1 MNRLLDILADRRNLA
16 LLLAATGA
24 GILAVVYTAQ
34 YGFGCEPCILCRY
47 QRGPYY
53 ALLIFGLFAAGT
65 VRSQPKLGLGFLML
79 CFAAIVTGL
88 GISGYH
94 VGVEQQWWMGPKA
107 CGGALPVTDDIEVL
121 RQYLLNRPV
130 VDCSV
135 PMCKVGLSMTGW
147 NFLLSLGL
155 AGFTGFMLMRGRKR
169 G

>member
-53 ALLIFGLFAAGT
+53 ALLILGLFAAGT

-79 CFAAIVTGL
+79 CLAAILTGL